1 MDDPIKD
8 AREAIAQVVAELK
21 AAGLPVPSRCTGPPM
36 LRPMRMHKT
45 PAETAGVK
53 LRGTNKSFVI
63 SEHNNI
69 DQRFAIARLQV

>member
-36 LRPMRMHKT
+36 L
-45 PAETAGVK
+45 
-53 LRGTNKSFVI
+53 
-63 SEHNNI
+63 
-69 DQRFAIARLQV
+69 